1 MELNIQ
7 EIDNSSENPNI
18 VILNDIQYPDDFSI
32 KDKNIIEI
40 KPTSTYDQ
48 ILSKMGMYVE
58 NGKLTVV
65 DNTKK
70 VSFANTNINA
80 NKNNRNDC
88 LVNKEC
94 TKIKCARL
102 QQSIKQQQSIIN
114 PNTNPNTNPNPNPN
128 QNSYIYN
135 KYFKNQQNI
144 DSDLKETIPL
154 TKEQLIQKLLQN
166 KIQRERIKQIKST
179 KLIMPTENIHFA
191 PEQNFNRLF
200 GFSQRK

>member
-7 EIDNSSENPNI
+7 EINNSCENPNI
-18 VILNDIQYPDDFSI
+18 VVLNDIIYPENFSI
-32 KDKNIIEI
+32 NDKNIIEN

-65 DNTKK
+65 DKKKK
-70 VSFANTNINA
+70 VSFGNENIIANS
-80 NKNNRNDC
+80 KNNGTISN
-88 LVNKEC
+88 EC
-94 TKIKCARL
+94 NKIKCTRL
-102 QQSIKQQQSIIN
+102 QQSIKQQQQQQQQQLQ
-114 PNTNPNTNPNPNPN
+114 TNIN

-144 DSDLKETIPL
+144 DSEIQETIPL

-166 KIQRERIKQIKST
+166 KIQRERIRQIKST
-179 KLIMPTENIHFA
+179 KLIMPTDNIHFA

>member
-1 MELNIQ
+1 MQLNIQ
-7 EIDNSSENPNI
+7 EIDNASENPNI
-18 VILNDIQYPDDFSI
+18 VILNDIQYPDNFSI
-32 KDKNIIEI
+32 KDKNIIES
-40 KPTSTYDQ
+40 KQTSTYDQ

-70 VSFANTNINA
+70 VSFGNANTNG
-80 NKNNRNDC
+80 NNRNEC
-88 LVNKEC
+88 TINKEC
-94 TKIKCARL
+94 SKIKCARL
-102 QQSIKQQQSIIN
+102 QQSIKQQQQQQPIIN
-114 PNTNPNTNPNPNPN
+114 SNPNPNPN

-166 KIQRERIKQIKST
+166 KIQRERIRNIKST

>member
-7 EIDNSSENPNI
+7 EIGNSSENPNI
-18 VILNDIQYPDDFSI
+18 VILNDIQYPDDFSL
-32 KDKNIIEI
+32 KDKNIIEN

-65 DNTKK
+65 DNKKK
-70 VSFANTNINA
+70 VSFANVNTNA
-80 NKNNRNDC
+80 NTNNRNDC

-102 QQSIKQQQSIIN
+102 QQSIKQQQQTQPVIN
-114 PNTNPNTNPNPNPN
+114 QN

-154 TKEQLIQKLLQN
+154 TKEQFIQKLLQN
-166 KIQRERIKQIKST
+166 KIQRERIRQIKST